1 MKGEIKVDLSSQMPL
16 YKQLVKVFLD
26 KVNNS
31 EYKEGDFIPSMNEL
45 ANELNIS
52 KETVKKAYS
61 VLRKKEIIEAA
72 QGKGFYISSK
82 NGDKIRT
89 LLLFDKIS
97 TYKQD
102 LFNSFAETIG
112 DRAGITI
119 HLHNQDIDLL
129 EFFVTENL
137 DNFDYYIITP
147 HFPLNTDIQKR
158 VIKVLKKIPNR
169 KLILLDRYMEELP
182 GNFGSVYQ
190 DFENDIFEG
199 LTKAMDQLVK
209 YNRLNVVSMPGSL
222 YAPLIEKGIK
232 HFCDTN
238 HMDINIIKQINV
250 EKIQHKDFFLILNGQ
265 LDNELIKL
273 IKTAQNQGYKIGK
286 DIGII
291 SYNESPIN
299 EIILNG
305 LTVFSTDFK
314 QMGELTAKMILNK
327 SLKKIKCDFTLIK
340 RNTF

>member
-1 MKGEIKVDLSSQMPL
+1 MKVKFSVDLDSSIPL
-16 YKQLVKVFLD
+16 YKQLIKVVQD
-26 KVNNS
+26 RVNDG

-45 ANELNIS
+45 AKELDIS

-61 VLRKKEIIEAA
+61 VLREMEIIESA
-72 QGKGFYISSK
+72 QGKGFYISNK
-82 NGDKIRT
+82 NQDKIKT

-97 TYKQD
+97 TYKQV

-129 EFFVTENL
+129 EFFIKENL
-137 DNFDYYIITP
+137 DKFDYYIITP
-147 HFPLNTDIQKR
+147 HFPLNPDIQKR
-158 VIKVLKKIPNR
+158 AIKILKKIPNR
-169 KLILLDRYMEELP
+169 KLILLDRNIDELP

-190 DFENDIFEG
+190 DFDNDIFDG
-199 LTKAMDQLVK
+199 LTQAIDLLKRYK
-209 YNRLNVVSMPGSL
+209 RLFVISMQGSM
-222 YAPLIEKGIK
+222 YAPLIEKGIEK
-232 HFCDTN
+232 FCN
-238 HMDINIIKQINV
+238 KNNIDIKILKSINV
-250 EKIQHKDFFLILNGQ
+250 ENIQKQDFFLILNGQ
-265 LDNELIKL
+265 LDIELIKL
-273 IKTAQNQGYKIGK
+273 IKTAQVEGYRIGK

-305 LTVFSTDFK
+305 LSVFSTDFK
-314 QMGELTAKMILNK
+314 QMGELAAKMILDK
-327 SLKKIKCDFTLIK
+327 SLKKIRNNFNLIK